1 MKSTLTLTVTL
12 TVTLTLTLSHSQ
24 CLLELA
30 AAHEVERLGDL
41 HLRRELEVRLCGEG
55 WGQGLG

>member
-1 MKSTLTLTVTL
+1 MKSTLTLSVTL

-30 AAHEVERLGDL
+30 AAHKVERLGDL
-41 HLRRELEVRLCGEG
+41 HLRRELEVRLCG
-55 WGQGLG
+55 